1 MTEDTP
7 VIIEQTA
14 EESAPTL
21 VFVAKDLPKHKYI
34 ITEFDPKTDMAVV
47 VFPESDN
54 YTVNVQIP
62 RLPNNELL
70 TGEPLDQFI
79 WSLLPVKPTI
89 NRKEEATNAAAILS
103 LVKPIERSEDIFDV
117 NDPTD
122 RMAVLRAQRDN
133 LLNESDW
140 TVMPD
145 SPLPED
151 LKKKWIRYRKDL
163 RDLPQ
168 RYANVDLNKVKVE
181 YPTPPQG

>member
-1 MTEDTP
+1 MVEDTP
-7 VIIEQTA
+7 VTNNEVV
-14 EESAPTL
+14 EESAPEII
-21 VFVAKDLPKHKYI
+21 FNADDLPKHVYI

-89 NRKEEATNAAAILS
+89 NKKEEAANASAILA

-117 NDPTD
+117 NDSTD

-181 YPTPPQG
+181 YPIPPQG